1 MSEKIKENPELDQAV
16 NAANKISS
24 LSKALN
30 EAFIDRSDEI
40 RCCLL
45 ALAAKEHAVLIGAAG
60 TSKSLLIDKLSNAIG
75 LKYFHTLLCK
85 DSKAD
90 QLFGPLSINA
100 IKNDVRKRVTTNRLP
115 EAEVAFLDEV
125 FKANSTILNNLLTA
139 MNERKFENPD
149 MQTIPLKTVFGAS
162 NELPSEK
169 VLDAL
174 YDRFLIRRWVKNLKS
189 RKSVQKLLLNDGLAK
204 VEIPK
209 TDWSNFQ
216 IIYEAS
222 KEVENDEKVLDA
234 YYKIVSDLGITSDR
248 RILKAYRLMKVN
260 AALSGRKTLKRKD
273 LTVLRYVLWN
283 NEDDINRVSELIAHN
298 IGSKVRDASA
308 LFQEWISNLGLD
320 PNKVDNL
327 DGLLEDIAKLG
338 ASEYA
343 SLLQDARQ
351 KHRRIETELK
361 LLAEQDEEC
370 EEILGCFEECYE
382 QFRASMRLAFGL

>member
-1 MSEKIKENPELDQAV
+1 M
-16 NAANKISS
+16 
-24 LSKALN
+24 
-30 EAFIDRSDEI
+30 
-40 RCCLL
+40 
-45 ALAAKEHAVLIGAAG
+45 
-60 TSKSLLIDKLSNAIG
+60 
-75 LKYFHTLLCK
+75 
-85 DSKAD
+85 
-90 QLFGPLSINA
+90 
-100 IKNDVRKRVTTNRLP
+100 
-115 EAEVAFLDEV
+115 
-125 FKANSTILNNLLTA
+125 
-139 MNERKFENPD
+139 
-149 MQTIPLKTVFGAS
+149 
-162 NELPSEK
+162 
-169 VLDAL
+169 

-361 LLAEQDEEC
+361 LLAEQDDEC